1 MKKIK
6 LEIDPIIIVAIIVL
20 LVIGFLSGYFYPKTQ
35 VVTDFNLSG
44 QDLNTLGKLSY
55 LAGHCE
61 RMGLVS
67 SVYVQQDQ
75 NGNRYGL
82 PICIEAKQ
90 VIPTK

>member
-20 LVIGFLSGYFYPKTQ
+20 LVIGFLLGYLYPRTQ
-35 VVTDFNLSG
+35 AVSEFNLSEK
-44 QDLNTLGKLSY
+44 DMNTLGGLSY
-55 LAGHCE
+55 LSGHCE

-75 NGNRYGL
+75 NGNKYGL
-82 PICIEAKQ
+82 PICLESKTQ
-90 VIPTK
+90 SKN